1 MKIKRIL
8 EPFSLKNVTFSNRIV
23 MSPMCMYSATENGE
37 VTDWHI
43 VHYGARALGGVG
55 LMILEA
61 TAVES
66 RGRISPHDLGLWDD
80 LHMEGLKKIV
90 DFAHDYG
97 VKTGIQLA
105 HAGRKAELGEEIEI
119 IAPSPIPY
127 QEESKTPREM
137 TRRDIKEVVNAF
149 AQAARRAKQVGFD
162 VIELHAAHGYLLNEF
177 LSPVTNKRTDEYG
190 GSLENRFRIVRE
202 VIEAVQSEW
211 GKESPLFVRIS
222 AVDYVDGGITI
233 EDSVEIARLL
243 KECGVDLIDVSTG
256 AILPVRP
263 PKIHAGYQVP
273 YAERIKR
280 EVGIATG
287 AVGLITRAE
296 QAEEIIGNERADL
309 VFLGRELLRDPQWLL
324 RMKHKAG
331 IPFDGPKPYIRGYR

>member
-1 MKIKRIL
+1 MKIKQIF
-8 EPFSLKNVTFSNRIV
+8 EPYTVKNVTLPNRIV
-23 MSPMCMYSATENGE
+23 MSPMCMYSATEKGE

-43 VHYGARALGGVG
+43 VHYGARAAGGVG

-80 LHMEGLKKIV
+80 LHIEGLKKIV
-90 DFAHDYG
+90 NFAREHG

-105 HAGRKAELGEEIEI
+105 HAGRKAELDEEIEI
-119 IAPSPIPY
+119 IAPSPIPF
-127 QEESKTPREM
+127 QEGRKTPKEM
-137 TRRDIKEVVNAF
+137 THQDIDDVVSAF
-149 AQAARRAKQVGFD
+149 SRAARRARQAGFD
-162 VIELHAAHGYLLNEF
+162 VIEIHAAHGYLLNEF

-202 VIEAVQSEW
+202 VIEAVRGEW
-211 GKESPLFVRIS
+211 GKEFPLFVRIS
-222 AVDYVDGGITI
+222 AVDYVDGGVTI

-263 PKIHAGYQVP
+263 PKVHPGYQVP
-273 YAERIKR
+273 FAERIKR
-280 EVGIATG
+280 EVGIPTG
-287 AVGLITRAE
+287 AVGLITCPE

-309 VFLGRELLRDPQWLL
+309 VFLGRELLRDPQWIL
-324 RMKHKAG
+324 RVKHKAG
-331 IPFDGPKPYIRGYR
+331 IPYEGPKQYIRGFR